1 MKIVFLCHGNICRSV
16 MAEYIFKYILRV
28 NNMLDKFDV
37 VSRATSREEIGN
49 DIYPL
54 SKDVLRKNNISFER
68 HYANQISLKEMNQ
81 ADYILAMEDYNIRNL
96 KRLYPNA
103 DFSKVYL
110 LRNWSNGTKE
120 ISDPWYNGKFNQV
133 FEEIYEGCFD
143 FLNYIINLQ

>member
-16 MAEYIFKYILRV
+16 MAEYIFKHIV
-28 NNMLDKFDV
+28 KINNLGNRFDI

-54 SKDVLRKNNISFER
+54 SKDVLRKNNILFDK
-68 HYANQISLKEMNQ
+68 HYARQISLEDFNS
-81 ADYILAMEDYNIRNL
+81 ADYILAMEEYNIRNL
-96 KRLYPNA
+96 RRLYPNL

-120 ISDPWYNGKFNQV
+120 ISDPWYNGKFSLV
-133 FEEIYEGCFD
+133 FDEIYEGCFD
-143 FLNYIINLQ
+143 FLNYIL

>member
-16 MAEYIFKYILRV
+16 MAEYIFKHIV
-28 NNMLDKFDV
+28 KINNLGNRFDI

-54 SKDVLRKNNISFER
+54 SKDVLRKNNIPFDK
-68 HYANQISLKEMNQ
+68 HYARQISLEDFNS
-81 ADYILAMEDYNIRNL
+81 ADYILAMEEYNIRNL
-96 KRLYPNA
+96 RRLYPNL

-120 ISDPWYNGKFNQV
+120 ISDPWYNGKFSLV
-133 FEEIYEGCFD
+133 FDEIYEGCFD
-143 FLNYIINLQ
+143 FLNYIL

>member
-1 MKIVFLCHGNICRSV
+1 MKVIFLCHGNICRSV
-16 MAEYIFKYILRV
+16 MAEYIFKHILKI
-28 NNMLDKFDV
+28 NKLENEFEV

-49 DIYPL
+49 DIYPR
-54 SKDVLRKNNISFER
+54 SKDELRKNNIPFDK
-68 HYANQISLKEMNQ
+68 HYAKQISLDDFRS

-96 KRLYPNA
+96 KRLYPTE

-120 ISDPWYNGKFNQV
+120 ISDPWYNGKFALV

-143 FLNYIINLQ
+143 FLNKVE